1 MERRKME
8 WLTDVIAGMS
18 LVGFVV
24 CAFALA
30 GIAQAA
36 LG

>member
-1 MERRKME
+1 ME